1 MNEQRSIALPFRVA
15 ADVASASGRELL
27 AAKVRHVLLSQG
39 EMPWRANL
47 GAGLDRL
54 RHRRADAITLELVRV
69 RVRDALARWLPS
81 VQLVRIDV
89 VANAGVLTVQLDVQ
103 VGDAEA
109 SLAVEVAA

>member
-27 AAKVRHVLLSQG
+27 AAKVQHVLLSEG
-39 EMPWRANL
+39 EMPWRTNL

-54 RHRRADAITLELVRV
+54 RHRRADSITLELVRV

-81 VQLVRIDV
+81 VHLVRIDV
-89 VANAGVLTVQLDVQ
+89 VANAGVLTVQLDVRE
-103 VGDAEA
+103 GETGA
-109 SLAVEVAA
+109 SLALEIAS